1 MHDPFLIS
9 ADTKSKLGSFRY
21 VNLPQLNMPI
31 PDAEDNMM
39 AAPKQDEAL
48 PAVNPS
54 GDTPKPTSQT
64 KPTTQ
69 QPENN
74 PCPQTPA
81 HRIPLAD
88 LISNTEDAFNCL
100 TAKTYTPEDHVYWD
114 HRGSNP
120 KDKGSSPLAA
130 RKKKR
135 CRSSSPTS
143 SPLNADS
150 KPHLSASQAPP
161 RKLMK
166 TPQHDVAADLW
177 TKYLGKN
184 NRPGDDTVPKIHF
197 SQLVSSPQTPAPAA
211 GRNSRSSGGLRR
223 TSSCTADW
231 PTSESKKRRLNSDIQ
246 ANNNRIRDGFAR
258 SRSSI
263 LESGNSKASRIGMLI
278 EKIQESLV
286 KRSEEDIQG
295 PSSSSPLP
303 ERPDYVQD
311 RLASPTKDFD
321 AERQLETP
329 SKSPAKRNHPPA
341 ADLSFDDEELEQQ
354 MLSSEFGDDDL
365 DNVFLELAVAS
376 PEKRP
381 PVTPQAD
388 DPRGTANEAHHSH
401 DEQVGAE
408 AVAVDREQS
417 KQVPEMPPPPQ
428 PSSQYGSTNDDVLM
442 NGFDDDDD
450 DDFLPDGIDAILA
463 ECDDL
468 GALPAAVQPDTIQ
481 QAPPGAGGAGTE
493 VMADNTNIKPGNLDE
508 FDSEDTYGDDEFDA
522 GGIDLEE
529 LERNMLQ
536 SGGGGLSA
544 TQATSSQVG
553 LP

>member
-1 MHDPFLIS
+1 
-9 ADTKSKLGSFRY
+9 
-21 VNLPQLNMPI
+21 
-31 PDAEDNMM
+31 
-39 AAPKQDEAL
+39 
-48 PAVNPS
+48 
-54 GDTPKPTSQT
+54 
-64 KPTTQ
+64 
-69 QPENN
+69 
-74 PCPQTPA
+74 
-81 HRIPLAD
+81 
-88 LISNTEDAFNCL
+88 
-100 TAKTYTPEDHVYWD
+100 
-114 HRGSNP
+114 
-120 KDKGSSPLAA
+120 
-130 RKKKR
+130 
-135 CRSSSPTS
+135 
-143 SPLNADS
+143 
-150 KPHLSASQAPP
+150 
-161 RKLMK
+161 
-166 TPQHDVAADLW
+166 
-177 TKYLGKN
+177 
-184 NRPGDDTVPKIHF
+184 
-197 SQLVSSPQTPAPAA
+197 
-211 GRNSRSSGGLRR
+211 
-223 TSSCTADW
+223 
-231 PTSESKKRRLNSDIQ
+231 
-246 ANNNRIRDGFAR
+246 
-258 SRSSI
+258 
-263 LESGNSKASRIGMLI
+263 
-278 EKIQESLV
+278 
-286 KRSEEDIQG
+286 
-295 PSSSSPLP
+295 
-303 ERPDYVQD
+303 
-311 RLASPTKDFD
+311 
-321 AERQLETP
+321 
-329 SKSPAKRNHPPA
+329 
-341 ADLSFDDEELEQQ
+341 